1 MRMRQL
7 GTTQSITFVAPP
19 EVHQNILDICKKR
32 PSDKLDS
39 THVVTWLLD
48 QTCTNNQDLQPLY
61 FAQGRDFCR
70 RTQAAW
76 TWNQFLSQE
85 KHRNAY
91 MAALQQ
97 TERQGLEELYASEA
111 SFDLTGLNSGSVML
125 SGELRGF
132 EKNIQYQQNQ
142 SQHFASSTRSSALE
156 EVEQEREVAF
166 EIEEAREVQRPCR
179 FPALRFLGLHK
190 GIREFVV
197 TGFLDGNGGYKKASI
212 VLDMTKLRQ
221 KYSIRPSSLL
231 RRLYISQE
239 FLRTVETANTGLLDN
254 FTVSSPS
261 TQQAKQANSNQ
272 RPVNW
277 VLWST
282 VSDTALVV
290 IPEEAEI
297 LIPLLRTIEMPAVHL
312 LVYAAPVTRKMQEF
326 NRLDFYSIPNLP
338 EGWKPPSWL
347 PLELGILGGRLYFEF
362 AEYHYI
368 QRSIL
373 STQSNGIC
381 LDKHE
386 DEDEEDS
393 QTTARNTLVF
403 LGDWLSLRRQ
413 GQDITQTPMGY
424 VCQGWQ
430 LRSDHPFFTQ
440 RLVDANVLSDG
451 YTFQPGSQSENDVN
465 EDVDSEDDDIVFDE
479 EERKNEDIE

>member
-1 MRMRQL
+1 M
-7 GTTQSITFVAPP
+7 
-19 EVHQNILDICKKR
+19 
-32 PSDKLDS
+32 
-39 THVVTWLLD
+39 
-48 QTCTNNQDLQPLY
+48 
-61 FAQGRDFCR
+61 
-70 RTQAAW
+70 
-76 TWNQFLSQE
+76 
-85 KHRNAY
+85 
-91 MAALQQ
+91 
-97 TERQGLEELYASEA
+97 
-111 SFDLTGLNSGSVML
+111 
-125 SGELRGF
+125 
-132 EKNIQYQQNQ
+132 
-142 SQHFASSTRSSALE
+142 
-156 EVEQEREVAF
+156 
-166 EIEEAREVQRPCR
+166 
-179 FPALRFLGLHK
+179 
-190 GIREFVV
+190 
-197 TGFLDGNGGYKKASI
+197 
-212 VLDMTKLRQ
+212 
-221 KYSIRPSSLL
+221 
-231 RRLYISQE
+231 
-239 FLRTVETANTGLLDN
+239 
-254 FTVSSPS
+254 
-261 TQQAKQANSNQ
+261 
-272 RPVNW
+272 NW

-326 NRLDFYSIPNLP
+326 NRLDFYSIPTLP

-368 QRSIL
+368 QRSLLL

-393 QTTARNTLVF
+393 QTTARNTLAF

-413 GQDITQTPMGY
+413 GQDVTQTPMGY

-440 RLVDANVLSDG
+440 RFVDANILSDG

-479 EERKNEDIE
+479 EERKNEDVE

>member
-1 MRMRQL
+1 M
-7 GTTQSITFVAPP
+7 
-19 EVHQNILDICKKR
+19 
-32 PSDKLDS
+32 
-39 THVVTWLLD
+39 
-48 QTCTNNQDLQPLY
+48 
-61 FAQGRDFCR
+61 
-70 RTQAAW
+70 
-76 TWNQFLSQE
+76 
-85 KHRNAY
+85 
-91 MAALQQ
+91 
-97 TERQGLEELYASEA
+97 
-111 SFDLTGLNSGSVML
+111 
-125 SGELRGF
+125 
-132 EKNIQYQQNQ
+132 
-142 SQHFASSTRSSALE
+142 
-156 EVEQEREVAF
+156 
-166 EIEEAREVQRPCR
+166 
-179 FPALRFLGLHK
+179 
-190 GIREFVV
+190 
-197 TGFLDGNGGYKKASI
+197 
-212 VLDMTKLRQ
+212 
-221 KYSIRPSSLL
+221 
-231 RRLYISQE
+231 
-239 FLRTVETANTGLLDN
+239 
-254 FTVSSPS
+254 
-261 TQQAKQANSNQ
+261 
-272 RPVNW
+272 NW

-326 NRLDFYSIPNLP
+326 NRLDFYSIPTLP

-368 QRSIL
+368 QRSLLL
-373 STQSNGIC
+373 STQRNGIC

-393 QTTARNTLVF
+393 QTTARNTLAF

-413 GQDITQTPMGY
+413 GQDVTQTPMGY

-440 RLVDANVLSDG
+440 RFVDANILSDG

-479 EERKNEDIE
+479 EERKNEDVE

>member
-1 MRMRQL
+1 M
-7 GTTQSITFVAPP
+7 
-19 EVHQNILDICKKR
+19 
-32 PSDKLDS
+32 
-39 THVVTWLLD
+39 
-48 QTCTNNQDLQPLY
+48 
-61 FAQGRDFCR
+61 
-70 RTQAAW
+70 
-76 TWNQFLSQE
+76 
-85 KHRNAY
+85 
-91 MAALQQ
+91 
-97 TERQGLEELYASEA
+97 
-111 SFDLTGLNSGSVML
+111 
-125 SGELRGF
+125 
-132 EKNIQYQQNQ
+132 
-142 SQHFASSTRSSALE
+142 
-156 EVEQEREVAF
+156 
-166 EIEEAREVQRPCR
+166 
-179 FPALRFLGLHK
+179 
-190 GIREFVV
+190 
-197 TGFLDGNGGYKKASI
+197 
-212 VLDMTKLRQ
+212 
-221 KYSIRPSSLL
+221 
-231 RRLYISQE
+231 
-239 FLRTVETANTGLLDN
+239 
-254 FTVSSPS
+254 
-261 TQQAKQANSNQ
+261 
-272 RPVNW
+272 NW

-326 NRLDFYSIPNLP
+326 NRLDFYSIPTLP

-368 QRSIL
+368 QRSLLL
-373 STQSNGIC
+373 STQRNGIC

-393 QTTARNTLVF
+393 QTTARNTLAF

-413 GQDITQTPMGY
+413 GQDVTQTPMGY

-479 EERKNEDIE
+479 EERKNEDVE